1 MSCARFVISEKR
13 HFEQALAQ
21 FEHKDEVEI
30 EWKSFLLNPEMKAQS
45 GKSLNEYLSEIKG
58 IPLSQAKEL
67 NAHVTKMAA
76 ASGLEYQLDIAVL
89 ANAKDAHRLI
99 QLAKSKGRGDEAEEY
114 LFHHYFTQGKDI
126 SDHQFL
132 LKAGVEMGLDES
144 DVSELL
150 TSDQFALEVEKDI
163 YEASQLGIRG
173 VPFFVIDRKFGVSG
187 AQPVEVFTDALQK
200 AISAE

>member
-1 MSCARFVISEKR
+1 
-13 HFEQALAQ
+13 
-21 FEHKDEVEI
+21 
-30 EWKSFLLNPEMKAQS
+30 
-45 GKSLNEYLSEIKG
+45 
-58 IPLSQAKEL
+58 
-67 NAHVTKMAA
+67 
-76 ASGLEYQLDIAVL
+76 
-89 ANAKDAHRLI
+89 
-99 QLAKSKGRGDEAEEY
+99 
-114 LFHHYFTQGKDI
+114 
-126 SDHQFL
+126 
-132 LKAGVEMGLDES
+132 MGLDES